1 MGARDVVLEIAGLR
15 DPWRNGFIMAKWGVE
30 DGTLHSVAAVGL
42 ILQDKDFIAECE
54 LRGKDKT
61 AMAWSLVRKWQADMV
76 KGKKDGVQ
84 D

>member
-1 MGARDVVLEIAGLR
+1 
-15 DPWRNGFIMAKWGVE
+15 
-30 DGTLHSVAAVGL
+30 VAAVGL